1 MEKSRTIG
9 LFILAIIVL
18 ASIGYNIGTYVDYL
32 EKQERSKKI
41 EIEHKL
47 WQQKKLDEAKLN
59 AMKKTSKS
67 PAPEIVPVE
76 NQPIMSD
83 DEIAQTNVTDNE
95 IAHVN
100 VNTEVPEIPKNETN
114 KVPNFLKKIIEKNK
128 NSNKKKMDKQT
139 FLKLIKNKK

>member
-1 MEKSRTIG
+1 MENSTIIG
-9 LFILAIIVL
+9 LIILAIIVL
-18 ASIGYNIGTYVDYL
+18 ASIGYGVGTYVDYL

-59 AMKKTSKS
+59 AMKKMSKS